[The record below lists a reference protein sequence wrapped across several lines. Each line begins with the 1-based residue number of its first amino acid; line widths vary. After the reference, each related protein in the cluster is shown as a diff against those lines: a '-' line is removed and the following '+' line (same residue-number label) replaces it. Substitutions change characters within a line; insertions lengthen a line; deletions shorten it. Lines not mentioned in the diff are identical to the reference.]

1 MKLAKVTVDEF
12 FEIQASGPREELLQE
27 LTDGIDNL
35 VQEYAALVATC
46 GKGSY

>member
-27 LTDGIDNL
+27 LADGIDNL
-35 VQEYAALVATC
+35 VQEYASLVATC
-46 GKGSY
+46 GKDSC